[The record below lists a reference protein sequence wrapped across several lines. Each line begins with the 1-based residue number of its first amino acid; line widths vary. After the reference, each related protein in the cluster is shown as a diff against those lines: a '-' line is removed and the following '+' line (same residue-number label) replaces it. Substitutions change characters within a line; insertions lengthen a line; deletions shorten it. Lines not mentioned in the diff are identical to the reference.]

1 MEPNRRIDDFVTI
14 TSQLIDILKK
24 ENQALKDHQYSDLKE
39 LLEDKTTI
47 SRVYETKL
55 QTLEDQPDFLTD
67 SDHSLKVRLTSLAN
81 EVNKYVEENG
91 LRLKIA
97 IEANRK
103 VVDLIAEAVRETSQ
117 KTETYGSSGS
127 NSLSGGRAESKSI
140 AISLDQTL

>member
-14 TSQLIDILKK
+14 TSRLINVLKK
-24 ENQALKDHQYSDLKE
+24 ENQALRDHQYSDLKE

-55 QTLEDQPDFLTD
+55 QTLEEQPDFLAG
-67 SDHSLKVRLTSLAN
+67 SDNSLKVRLTNLAN

-91 LRLKIA
+91 LLLKIA

-127 NSLSGGRAESKSI
+127 NSLSGTRAESQSI